1 MWSTFIKLR
10 LRWLNVSVDVFDL
23 CVFVFVCQL
32 SSTRRS
38 SGDSQR
44 EDERRSR
51 TGGHRSD
58 GHRPIGELWR
68 PGVDEWKWF
77 LLSAPLLHHPSFPL
91 LLRWALTASEVCGV
105 TSQLWR
111 RWSSS
116 RFSTPK
122 SSTTSRSSRPGLYIT
137 YIHVYLLHKFFILH
151 TPGSVPGVINKTSPI
166 YSCMRTICLLFFVLF
181 LFCDR

>member
-10 LRWLNVSVDVFDL
+10 LCWLNVSVDVFDL
-23 CVFVFVCQL
+23 RVFVFVCQL

-68 PGVDEWKWF
+68 PWVDEWKWF
-77 LLSAPLLHHPSFPL
+77 LLSAPLLHHPSSPL

-122 SSTTSRSSRPGLYIT
+122 SSTTSRSSRPGLYIM
-137 YIHVYLLHKFFILH
+137 YISSLFYTLLDQYQELSIKHHQFIDVW
-151 TPGSVPGVINKTSPI
+151 GQYFYCFYFVIVKDN
-166 YSCMRTICLLFFVLF
+166 Y
-181 LFCDR
+181 

>member
-10 LRWLNVSVDVFDL
+10 LCWLNVSVDVFDL
-23 CVFVFVCQL
+23 RVFVFVCQL

-68 PGVDEWKWF
+68 PWVDESKWF
-77 LLSAPLLHHPSFPL
+77 LLSATLLHHPSSPL

-122 SSTTSRSSRPGLYIT
+122 SSTTSRSSRPGIYIM
-137 YIHVYLLHKFFILH
+137 YISSLFYTLLDQYQELSIKHHQFIDVW
-151 TPGSVPGVINKTSPI
+151 GQYFYCFYFVIVKDK
-166 YSCMRTICLLFFVLF
+166 Y
-181 LFCDR
+181 